1 MASISQAQKSLEEN
15 FTIGGVDKTANVSLN
30 NVEAIMV
37 EYAQAFIKKAKGTI
51 TKKGKI
57 DTGNLSDIK
66 VGTVVQQGTRYSL
79 TIGYD
84 KNNPASEYYD
94 FQNKGVKGIKS
105 QQPNSPY
112 KFRTLSVSSNFVSAI
127 MAWYMRHQNYI
138 RNEDQ
143 RKNLTTLQRK
153 RKTIAKIANK
163 SKDIRKTAE
172 ATAKNI
178 KKRGLK
184 RIGFFEDNLDV
195 FGSDFQQKIAT
206 ALGTDV
212 AINIRQQFK
221 DNGNNNNK

>member
-1 MASISQAQKSLEEN
+1 MPSISQAQASLGKG
-15 FTIGGVDKTANVSLN
+15 FSLGGGSKQTDMALN

-37 EYAQAFIKKAKGTI
+37 EYAVKFIEKAKATI

-57 DTGNLSDIK
+57 DTGHLSDIK
-66 VGTVVQQGTRYSL
+66 VGTVIQEGTKYSL

-105 QQPNSPY
+105 NQPNSPY
-112 KFRTLSVSSNFVSAI
+112 KFRTLNVSPKFVSAI
-127 MAWYMRHQNYI
+127 MAWYLRHPNYI

-143 RKNLTTLQRK
+143 RKRLSTLQQK
-153 RKTIAKIANK
+153 RKSITKVISKTAKIK
-163 SKDIRKTAE
+163 SLAE

-184 RIGFFEDNLDV
+184 RIGFFEDNMNV
-195 FGSDFQQKIAT
+195 FGTEYQQKLSH

-212 AINIRQQFK
+212 AISIKQQFK
-221 DNGNNNNK
+221 GNGNNNNK

>member
-1 MASISQAQKSLEEN
+1 MASISQAQKSLGQN
-15 FTIGGVDKTANVSLN
+15 FTIGGVDKIANISLN

-66 VGTVVQQGTRYSL
+66 VGTVIQQGTRYSL

-105 QQPNSPY
+105 KQPNSPY
-112 KFRTLSVSSNFVSAI
+112 KFRTLNVSSNFVSAI

-163 SKDIRKTAE
+163 SKDIRKIAE

-221 DNGNNNNK
+221 DNGNNSNK